1 MRGEG
6 KFLLALGRLARG
18 SVDVELA
25 VSQHLLTFACRL
37 VVADVGKGAL
47 QAFGEPLHH
56 LVAVARAL
64 AVLVLHMVAVEGVKG
79 DLVVRRFCPRHIG
92 GKCVG
97 HHGSDEQYAQHQRRY
112 SLDYAAFLL

>member
-37 VVADVGKGAL
+37 VVADVGKRAL
-47 QAFGEPLHH
+47 HVLRDFLHG
-56 LVAVARAL
+56 LVAV
-64 AVLVLHMVAVEGVKG
+64 GV
-79 DLVVRRFCPRHIG
+79 
-92 GKCVG
+92 
-97 HHGSDEQYAQHQRRY
+97 
-112 SLDYAAFLL
+112 